1 MQNLSKFPYYA
12 AVKTDEF
19 ITKHSLTL
27 FQSFPEDGTSVEEA
41 IPKIAPTQLLPEA
54 KNDHYLIYTNADR
67 TLWVSKNTSRSL
79 FRIQYS
85 EIVVLTSGWL
95 DANTDHKI
103 L

>member
-1 MQNLSKFPYYA
+1 MKI
-12 AVKTDEF
+12 DEF

-27 FQSFPEDGTSVEEA
+27 FQSFPEDRASVEEA
-41 IPKIAPTQLLPEA
+41 IPKFVPPQLLPEN
-54 KNDHYLIYTNADR
+54 KNDHYLIYTNADQ

-79 FRIQYS
+79 FLIQKRDNS
-85 EIVVLTSGWL
+85 GAVVFATGWL